1 MKIKRTINA
10 GELVITLTSQ
20 ELNEAYQE
28 QKRILDINE
37 VRDVLKGFT
46 TGDILRY
53 CHFRYPS
60 YHYLRDERIE
70 DAEEDLLKNEDL
82 MLDIYER
89 FGNTKRKAVVNMD
102 KDMDDACKEILKQ
115 FGEEYPDFL
124 KAYEIIDVIAYRK
137 YQEDWIKCQNFS
149 KEFIEEIQQEYLE
162 HKAKHYPNNSYT
174 FHKYLDDYGFHY
186 NCYVCINE
194 FRKTEYLDAVYMNSL
209 LSAEEYLEY
218 LDDVVE
224 YTWRDIVSVNGKIV
238 AEEFPI
244 SGEMDGNHYQIDN
257 FLEAVA
263 KKYGVRPDDV
273 KTYMMDEIDFNPK
286 GLPFG
291 AEACGCYKNGELQF
305 MDLDE
310 TECAIQTVED
320 MAEHLP
326 NGLMRDA
333 DTVLADIMQE
343 ANFEINGLAKDIFNI
358 WRKSSDRKSVE
369 QMFFEIT
376 DYEFLDYL
384 KKCQAVMQAV
394 YMADAVGKW
403 LKSKGIKEAQD
414 FSALIE
420 NLSDILESW
429 SEADIKECRA
439 GFFGQLIGYVETY
452 LEVFGYEQDD
462 IPSDDRNQ
470 AIADGE
476 DPDGLA
482 LIYGEDYDF
491 LSTKFAEILKL

>member
-1 MKIKRTINA
+1 MKIKRTIC
-10 GELVITLTSQ
+10 GEELVITLTKK

-28 QKRILDINE
+28 QKRIFDINE
-37 VRDVLKGFT
+37 VRETLEEWDL
-46 TGDILRY
+46 GDILRH
-53 CHFRYPS
+53 CHFPYPS
-60 YHYLRDERIE
+60 YHYLQKEKIKE
-70 DAEEDLLKNEDL
+70 AEEKLLENEDL

-89 FGNTKRKAVVNMD
+89 FGEYQAEGGGEYGQ
-102 KDMDDACKEILKQ
+102 DMDDACKEILKQ

-124 KAYEIIDVIAYRK
+124 KAYETIDVIAYKK
-137 YQEDWIKCQNFS
+137 YQEDWIKRQNFS
-149 KEFIEEIQQEYLE
+149 KEFIEEIQQEYLK

-209 LSAEEYLEY
+209 LSAEEYQEY

-244 SGEMDGNHYQIDN
+244 SGKMDSNYYQIDV

-263 KKYGVRPDDV
+263 KKYGVEPDAV
-273 KTYMMDEIDFNPK
+273 KTYMMDGINFKPK
-286 GLPFG
+286 ELPFG
-291 AEACGCYKNGELQF
+291 AETCGCYKNGELQI
-305 MDLDE
+305 MDE
-310 TECAIQTVED
+310 TEQAIQTVED

-326 NGLMRDA
+326 NGLIRDA

-343 ANFEINGLAKDIFNI
+343 ANFEISGLAKDIFNI
-358 WRKSSDRKSVE
+358 WRKSSDRKSLE
-369 QMFFEIT
+369 KMFFDLT
-376 DYEFLDYL
+376 AYDFLSFL
-384 KKCQAVMQAV
+384 EKCQAVMQAV
-394 YMADAVGKW
+394 YMADVVRKW
-403 LKSKGIKEAQD
+403 LKGKGFKDELD

-420 NLSDILESW
+420 NLSTILEIW
-429 SEADIKECRA
+429 ETSEIKEHRVE
-439 GFFGQLIGYVETY
+439 FFGKMIDQVETY

-462 IPSDDRNQ
+462 ISSDDRNQ

-476 DPDGLA
+476 NPDGLP
-482 LIYGEDYDF
+482 LIHGEDYSY
-491 LSTKFAEILKL
+491 LSNAFAEILEY

>member
-89 FGNTKRKAVVNMD
+89 FGEYQAEGGGEYGQ
-102 KDMDDACKEILKQ
+102 DMDDACKEILKQ

-124 KAYEIIDVIAYRK
+124 KAYETIDVIAYRK

-244 SGEMDGNHYQIDN
+244 SGEI
-257 FLEAVA
+257 
-263 KKYGVRPDDV
+263 RS
-273 KTYMMDEIDFNPK
+273 
-286 GLPFG
+286 
-291 AEACGCYKNGELQF
+291 
-305 MDLDE
+305 
-310 TECAIQTVED
+310 QT
-320 MAEHLP
+320 
-326 NGLMRDA
+326 G
-333 DTVLADIMQE
+333 
-343 ANFEINGLAKDIFNI
+343 
-358 WRKSSDRKSVE
+358 
-369 QMFFEIT
+369 
-376 DYEFLDYL
+376 
-384 KKCQAVMQAV
+384 
-394 YMADAVGKW
+394 
-403 LKSKGIKEAQD
+403 
-414 FSALIE
+414 
-420 NLSDILESW
+420 
-429 SEADIKECRA
+429 
-439 GFFGQLIGYVETY
+439 
-452 LEVFGYEQDD
+452 
-462 IPSDDRNQ
+462 
-470 AIADGE
+470 
-476 DPDGLA
+476 
-482 LIYGEDYDF
+482 
-491 LSTKFAEILKL
+491 